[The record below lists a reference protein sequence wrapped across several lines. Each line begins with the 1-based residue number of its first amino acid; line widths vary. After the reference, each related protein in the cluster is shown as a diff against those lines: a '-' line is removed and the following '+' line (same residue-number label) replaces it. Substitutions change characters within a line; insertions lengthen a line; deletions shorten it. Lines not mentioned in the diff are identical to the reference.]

1 MSQIEQLKYTLLLKV
16 GITDMH
22 ANFKE
27 LSDLLVVK
35 FKQIEDVKEGLRD
48 MLVYQKY
55 FFPLQL

>member
-1 MSQIEQLKYTLLLKV
+1 
-16 GITDMH
+16 MH

-27 LSDLLVVK
+27 LSDLLIVK

-55 FFPLQL
+55 FYPLQL